1 MSPESSRASEETGR
15 SLLQLTP
22 LLDLL
27 HGDTVSQT
35 WLYLRINTWDTGQ
48 VYLSSHKI
56 KAELATV
63 ITAIIEGLI
72 QGSNVQ
78 EMGAKLLFMQKA

>member
-1 MSPESSRASEETGR
+1 MRKRACLCCDSPIRSRCMETA
-15 SLLQLTP
+15 
-22 LLDLL
+22 
-27 HGDTVSQT
+27 SQT
-35 WLYLRINTWDTGQ
+35 WLYLRINTWDIGQ
-48 VYLSSHKI
+48 VYLGSHKI